1 MKKTIISMACIIV
14 LGLSLTACGKKAE
27 PMVLPYAEE
36 IRSIEVSNG
45 IDDIICTDKDV
56 IASFIQKI
64 SEARAT
70 SKKSVQDV
78 PNVSEYTRVDL
89 VQDGK
94 LTSIFIYQENS
105 KWYIEQ
111 AYQGIYE
118 TDENI
123 LDLLMDSL
131 N

>member
-1 MKKTIISMACIIV
+1 MKKTFISMACIVV

-45 IDDIICTDKDV
+45 IDDIICIDKDV
-56 IASFIQKI
+56 IASFIHKV
-64 SEARAT
+64 SDAKAT

-89 VQDGK
+89 VQDGR
-94 LTSIFIYQENS
+94 LTSVFIYQEDD

-111 AYQGIYE
+111 PYQGIYE
-118 TDENI
+118 SDENI
-123 LDLLMDSL
+123 LDLLIMKYL
-131 N
+131 